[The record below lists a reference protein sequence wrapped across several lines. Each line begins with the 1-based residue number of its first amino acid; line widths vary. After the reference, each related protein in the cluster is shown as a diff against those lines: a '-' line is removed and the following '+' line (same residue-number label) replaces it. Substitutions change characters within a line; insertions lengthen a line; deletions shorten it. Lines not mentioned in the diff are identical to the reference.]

1 MRESNQY
8 QLSRTFKGKVCFFQ
22 ARQAGILS
30 SGSAPCSVFNLKVQL
45 MSALSRKAA
54 AVRER
59 PVPWPPQAPSSNP
72 ALLPAAC
79 RHLADGLAQT
89 AAAAAQG
96 YGRSQS
102 VWPAGPSS
110 VQLQG
115 ALQ

>member
-1 MRESNQY
+1 
-8 QLSRTFKGKVCFFQ
+8 
-22 ARQAGILS
+22 
-30 SGSAPCSVFNLKVQL
+30 
-45 MSALSRKAA
+45 MSAGTRKAA
-54 AVRER
+54 AAKER
-59 PVPWPPQAPSSNP
+59 PVPWPPQALSSNP
-72 ALLPAAC
+72 GRLPAAC